1 MPFGGAASGNRPGH
15 HTCPTGCR
23 MSSSLGPSVAEP
35 GSGFQGPSP
44 QHHRGLS
51 LCLPALPLKGQGAA
65 TLPPLAVLEKPTCS
79 GGCQVFSLSWG

>member
-15 HTCPTGCR
+15 HTCPTGC
-23 MSSSLGPSVAEP
+23 PSVAEP

-65 TLPPLAVLEKPTCS
+65 TLPPLAVLEKLTCS
-79 GGCQVFSLSWG
+79 RGCQVFSLFWG